1 MAMQVCRQSLYP
13 STLSDD
19 RANNPALSRDARDN
33 RGGGRGGPAKPQ
45 REPAMAGSLASAF
58 AKVLKK

>member
-19 RANNPALSRDARDN
+19 RANNPALSRDAADTVYQKRPGIEHRARRRLIRLRLQ
-33 RGGGRGGPAKPQ
+33 RGSSHRA
-45 REPAMAGSLASAF
+45 E
-58 AKVLKK
+58 V